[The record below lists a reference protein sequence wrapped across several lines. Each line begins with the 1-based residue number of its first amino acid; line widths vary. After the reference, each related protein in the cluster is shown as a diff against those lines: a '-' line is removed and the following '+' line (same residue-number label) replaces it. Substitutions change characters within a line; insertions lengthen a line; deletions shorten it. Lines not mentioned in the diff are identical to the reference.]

1 MTELHEYPTWCRQ
14 QGSALHA
21 RRGPRAGF
29 SLSQPGV
36 KRGRA
41 SVGRRQG
48 HKDVSRSP
56 ACPRGCHQQGGA
68 CKVPREHRR
77 RETVTRKRQE
87 TSLKPLRP
95 LCQGPARF
103 LCKGQVHSHDS
114 GLRGPDSLC
123 QNNSARPV
131 RTGAT
136 RCRPGAVGVAGPA
149 RWAWLGPNE
158 TFSPETGSRQEG
170 VPGLCCASS
179 WSGKGRHP
187 QILRKPTLLVWSP
200 ERT

>member
-136 RCRPGAVGVAGPA
+136 RCRPGAVGVAGPQRNFLPRNRQPA
-149 RWAWLGPNE
+149 GGGP
-158 TFSPETGSRQEG
+158 RA
-170 VPGLCCASS
+170 VLC
-179 WSGKGRHP
+179 
-187 QILRKPTLLVWSP
+187 QLLVWEGTAPPNSQK
-200 ERT
+200 THVVGVVS